1 MEDFIKE
8 IRAAIKGQAWLL
20 ALAGVL
26 ALPDMCAALESN
38 DGCTTGSKYKSWVN
52 RWLISNKYSSL
63 EPGDLY
69 QMRCSFLHQ
78 GHARSRA
85 YDRIIF
91 TGVDRN
97 IVMHNN
103 TINEALNLD
112 LPTFCE
118 DIIDAVLAWQETMT
132 DNDNYETNIENLI
145 HWHPTGLSP
154 YIVGVPVLS

>member
-1 MEDFIKE
+1 MEDFIEE

-38 DGCTTGSKYKSWVN
+38 DGCTTGAKYRSWVS
-52 RWLISNKYSSL
+52 RWLGNKYTSL
-63 EPGDLY
+63 DPADLY

-78 GHARSRA
+78 GHARSRT
-85 YDRIIF
+85 YERIIF

-97 IVMHNN
+97 VVMNNN

-112 LPTFCE
+112 LPTFCK
-118 DIIDAVLAWQETMT
+118 DIIDGVLKWQETMA
-132 DNDNYETNIENLI
+132 DNENYEKNIGNLI
-145 HWHPTGLSP
+145 QWHPTGLAP